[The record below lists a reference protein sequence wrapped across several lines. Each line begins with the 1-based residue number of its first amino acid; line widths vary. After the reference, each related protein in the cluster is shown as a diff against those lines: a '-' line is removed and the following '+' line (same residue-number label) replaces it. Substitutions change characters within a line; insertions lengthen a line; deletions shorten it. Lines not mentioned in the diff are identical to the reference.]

1 MENYKE
7 KFEAAVKEA
16 EELRDRPS
24 NETLLLLY
32 SLFKQSTLGDNL
44 NNPPDNPFDFV
55 AKAKHEAWKSQSG
68 KTTETAMKEYVAL
81 VNKLKN

>member
-44 NNPPDNPFDFV
+44 NNPPR
-55 AKAKHEAWKSQSG
+55 
-68 KTTETAMKEYVAL
+68 
-81 VNKLKN
+81 

>member
-16 EELRDRPS
+16 EALRDRPS

-32 SLFKQSTLGDNL
+32 SLFKQSTVGDNL
-44 NNPPDNPFDFV
+44 NNPPENPFDFI

-68 KTTETAMKEYVAL
+68 KSLETAMKEYVAL
-81 VNKLKN
+81 VDKLKN